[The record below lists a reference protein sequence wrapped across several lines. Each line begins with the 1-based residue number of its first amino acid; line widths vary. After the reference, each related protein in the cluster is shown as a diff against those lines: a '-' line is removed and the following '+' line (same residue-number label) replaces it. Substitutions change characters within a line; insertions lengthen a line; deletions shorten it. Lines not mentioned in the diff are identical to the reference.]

1 MANYQSDIATK
12 DGVVAEI
19 ESLVGSYKGERS
31 RLELG
36 WLINQLWYMGFQW
49 TALDNITG
57 DTTEIA
63 NEVRYRANKIQ
74 SSIHHSVSKLT
85 KAPPDWDVDTDEGGQ
100 SVRAARRVAE
110 RYLEYVW
117 EREGMQLKTKDLGFQ
132 IRIFGTS
139 FLYTYWDPNK
149 GDRLDPKDYISQTP
163 DGKIVGL
170 KDVLDAFG
178 GKKRDAAAFI
188 KGKKR
193 LHMGDIAVE
202 VLSPF
207 DVYIDP
213 TAEDVRSCQWVMVS
227 KVRHINDIKRR
238 FGKAAKDVRPDDF
251 QAGSQVLKHRLRQY
265 VDPNVGLGGVSRMK
279 LKDAVMLNE
288 WWERPSPEHPNGRYV
303 IYANGQILYY
313 GKNPYVGTE
322 AEIPIVRFRD
332 VYIPGRFH
340 GMAAVTQAIPA
351 QMDYNKA
358 RSDQIMARHDH
369 AAPMWLVP
377 NGADVKQIDRR
388 SNRVMRYN
396 AISHGTGAPLKPER
410 MQPAALSQNQAL
422 SFELADREIQDVFGV
437 HDVSKGSVP
446 SGVKSGVAIQ
456 LLQETDDTRL
466 GSILQEMHEG
476 YATLGR
482 MVLDLSKRYVVEERT
497 FSDVSGRAKGDVIRY
512 HSTDLNWRNVR
523 VRIGSLA
530 QRQRASEQQAAIE
543 FLQYGGIELLES
555 VDQKR
560 MLMKAIGLNVDM
572 HDPDAVHERR
582 ALWENTQ
589 LEQGI
594 MAEVTD
600 YQNHETHLAILEER
614 MNELS
619 FEELPEGIQELYHQ
633 HRQEHLSAMD
643 AKQLRELQVQQALA
657 AEMGSMG
664 SAYGPAG
671 AMPQQPDEEE
681 VTQLPQAY

>member
-1 MANYQSDIATK
+1 MKYQSSIATK

-19 ESLVGSYKGERS
+19 EALVGSYRSERS
-31 RLELG
+31 QLELS

-85 KAPPDWDVDTDEGGQ
+85 KSPPDWDVDTDEGGQ

-178 GKKRDAAAFI
+178 GKKREAAAFL

-207 DVYIDP
+207 DVYVDP

-227 KVRHINDIKRR
+227 KVRHINDVKKR
-238 FGKAAKDVRPDDF
+238 FGSDASDVCPDDF
-251 QAGSQVLKHRLRQY
+251 TSGGQVLKHRLRQY
-265 VDPNVGLGGVSRMK
+265 VDPNVGQGGLARLK
-279 LKDAVMLNE
+279 LNDAVMVNE
-288 WWERPSPEHPNGRYV
+288 WWERPSEEHPNGRY
-303 IYANGQILYY
+303 IIHANGKVLYY

-340 GMAAVTQAIPA
+340 GMAATSQAIPM

-410 MQPAALSQNQAL
+410 MQPAAMSQNQAL
-422 SFELADREIQDVFGV
+422 SFELADAEIQDVFGV

-466 GSILQEMHEG
+466 GSILQEMHDG
-476 YATLGR
+476 YAVLGR
-482 MVLDLSKRYVVEERT
+482 MVLDLAKRYIVEERT
-497 FSDVSGRAKGDVIRY
+497 FSDVSGRARGDVIRFQ
-512 HSTDLNWRNVR
+512 SEDLNWRNVR
-523 VRIGSLA
+523 VRIGSMA
-530 QRQRASEQQAAIE
+530 QRQRAAKQQAAIE
-543 FLQYGGIELLES
+543 FLQYGGGELLES
-555 VDQKR
+555 PDQKKW
-560 MLMKAIGLNVDM
+560 LMKAIGLDIEID
-572 HDPDAVHERR
+572 DPAAVHEKR
-582 ALWENTQ
+582 ALYENTQ
-589 LEQGI
+589 LERGL
-594 MAEVTD
+594 MPEVLD
-600 YQNHETHLAILEER
+600 YQDHQIHLKILEER

-619 FEELPEGIQELYHQ
+619 FDDLPKGVQELFHE
-633 HRQEHLSAMD
+633 HRQEHLSAID
-643 AKQLRELQVQQALA
+643 SKALRELQVQQALA
-657 AEMGSMG
+657 EQMGSMG
-664 SAYGPAG
+664 SGPGEAQNL
-671 AMPQQPDEEE
+671 PQQPDEDEM
-681 VTQLPQAY
+681 TQLPQAF